1 MATLSVPHHR
11 SVLLPSPIILVSNAR
26 TCATR
31 PFHVSAFVF
40 MPHGDCPSLK
50 FHFRSDNWVLL
61 MSSTTGAVVNGV
73 LDETDLLGTKASVFD
88 ANAKT
93 DRRAKSTTVENL
105 ELAIVSV

>member
-1 MATLSVPHHR
+1 
-11 SVLLPSPIILVSNAR
+11 
-26 TCATR
+26 
-31 PFHVSAFVF
+31 
-40 MPHGDCPSLK
+40 
-50 FHFRSDNWVLL
+50 
-61 MSSTTGAVVNGV
+61 MSSTTSAVVNGV